1 MKTKISCFLCLL
13 FFFNASALHIARV
26 NISQLEKNL
35 KVRIDTQAAE
45 LYYFQT
51 WQYSV
56 EQNTITIEAL
66 FISGFGSAI
75 DYLHNEFEL
84 PLILNQ
90 PDFYRLIVKAFYGS
104 YQPEQLQDKV
114 ESAFSVPFSSP
125 LFLFDQTLNT
135 TENIINP
142 SSGELLIDAKISHV
156 FVFDISGKYV
166 ANLKNNQGKIPLDQL
181 ADGIYIV
188 GYFREQ
194 RYKTIRVIL
203 KKQ

>member
-13 FFFNASALHIARV
+13 FFCNARALQIARV
-26 NISQLEKNL
+26 SISQLEKNF
-35 KVRIDTQAAE
+35 KVSIDTEAVE

-51 WQYSV
+51 WQYSI
-56 EQNTITIEAL
+56 EQNTITVEAL

-90 PDFYRLIVKAFYGS
+90 PDFYRLIVKAYYVS

-114 ESAFSVPFSSP
+114 ESAFSAPFSSP
-125 LFLFDQTLNT
+125 LFLLDQTLNT
-135 TENIINP
+135 TEGIINP
-142 SSGELLIDAKISHV
+142 SSGELFLDAKISHV
-156 FVFDISGKYV
+156 LVFDLSGKFL
-166 ANLKNNQGKIPLDQL
+166 ANLKNHHGKIPLNQL
-181 ADGIYIV
+181 ADGVYIL
-188 GYFREQ
+188 GYFREE
-194 RYKTIRVIL
+194 RYKTIRIIL